1 MDNRPV
7 IYFDG
12 VCNLCS
18 RSVQFLLKHDSRKI
32 FRFASLQGNAGQKM
46 LLSNHLPP
54 DQHDSFILQENGR
67 FYTRSTGALRVFK
80 LLGGFWTLLYGLIV
94 IPAFIR
100 DAVYQFISGN
110 RYTWF
115 GKKETCWLPE
125 PEWTERFLS

>member
-1 MDNRPV
+1 
-7 IYFDG
+7 
-12 VCNLCS
+12 
-18 RSVQFLLKHDSRKI
+18 
-32 FRFASLQGNAGQKM
+32 M